1 MFTTVE
7 MTSNEKINSVKPKRQ
22 ISREDSM
29 EYFIKFPMSN
39 VKNNIP
45 KIVDEMEKAFVYNEI
60 NVPIVLLIGWADNQ
74 DLMKF
79 SKIYEDRG

>member
-1 MFTTVE
+1 
-7 MTSNEKINSVKPKRQ
+7 MTSIEKAASFKAKRQ

-29 EYFIKFPMSN
+29 EYFIKFPTSN
-39 VKNNIP
+39 LHSHVP
-45 KIVDEMEKAFVYNEI
+45 EMVDETSKSFVYNEI
-60 NVPIVLLIGWADNQ
+60 NVPIVLLIGWTGSQ